1 MAPDAPAPAE
11 SDHGELKPLLEA
23 IEARYGCDLRGYAP
37 HSLRRRIALARSKVS
52 EDAHEFERRILSDSE
67 LFACF
72 LHDLTVHVSELFRDP
87 VLYRTLR
94 QQVLPVLRTYPQ
106 IRIWHAGC
114 ATGEEAYASA
124 ILLSEEGLYER
135 CQIYATDLSAKVL
148 QAAKEGIYAG
158 ARLHAFS
165 KNYRAAGGRS
175 VLANYF
181 QVGHGH
187 AVVRESLKRNILF
200 FQHNLVSDHD
210 FGEMHVI
217 FCRNVMIYFGREL
230 RERVLSRLEQ
240 SLCAGGFLCLGES
253 EQLSRGAL
261 AGAGARFEALSA
273 AARIY
278 RQVDGTL

>member
-1 MAPDAPAPAE
+1 MALDAPASAE

-23 IEARYGCDLRGYAP
+23 IDARYGCDLRGYAP
-37 HSLRRRIALARSKVS
+37 RSLRRRIALARAKVR
-52 EDAHEFERRILSDSE
+52 EEAHEFERRILEDSE
-67 LFACF
+67 SFACF

-87 VLYRTLR
+87 VLYRALR
-94 QQVLPVLRTYPQ
+94 QQVLPILRTYPQ

-114 ATGEEAYASA
+114 ASGEEAYASA
-124 ILLSEEGLYER
+124 IMFSEEGLYER
-135 CQIYATDLSAKVL
+135 SQIYATDLSAKVL
-148 QAAKEGIYAG
+148 Q
-158 ARLHAFS
+158 S
-165 KNYRAAGGRS
+165 
-175 VLANYF
+175 ANYF

-187 AVVRESLKRNILF
+187 LVVRESLKRNILF

-261 AGAGARFEALSA
+261 AGGGAQFEALSA

-278 RQVDGTL
+278 RHVDGTL

>member
-1 MAPDAPAPAE
+1 MADSAAPAE
-11 SDHGELKPLLEA
+11 FDHGELEPLLAA
-23 IEARYGCDLRGYAP
+23 IDARYGCDLRGYAP
-37 HSLRRRIALARSKVS
+37 QSLRRRIALARAKTS
-52 EDAHEFERRILSDSE
+52 EDAQEFERRILEDSE
-67 LFACF
+67 SFAWF

-87 VLYRTLR
+87 VLYRALR
-94 QQVLPVLRTYPQ
+94 QQVLPILRTYPQ
-106 IRIWHAGC
+106 LRIWHAGC
-114 ATGEEAYASA
+114 ANGEEAYASA

-148 QAAKEGIYAG
+148 HSAKEGIYAR

-165 KNYRAAGGRS
+165 ANYRAAGGRS

-187 AVVRESLKRNILF
+187 VVVRESLKRNILF

-230 RERVLSRLEQ
+230 RERVLGRLEQ
-240 SLCAGGFLCLGES
+240 SLCPGGFLCLGES

-261 AGAGARFEALSA
+261 AVGRFEALSA

-278 RQVDGTL
+278 RQMDGTL